1 MNWLDIVIIVALA
14 ATTFFGLK
22 TGIIKAG
29 LSLAGIIVGV
39 ILAGHFYIP
48 LAEELSFIPLA
59 GLAQVIA
66 FIIILA
72 VVAVTAAVLALLLK
86 WVASIAMLG
95 WIDRL
100 GGAIFG
106 LLLGTLFCSAL
117 LAAWV
122 KFLGAGEAILDSSA
136 ASIMLARLP
145 MVLALLPSEFDAV
158 RSFLY

>member
-1 MNWLDIVIIVALA
+1 VNWLDIVIIVALA
-14 ATTFFGLK
+14 ATIFFGLK

-39 ILAGHFYIP
+39 LLAGYFYVP
-48 LAEELSFIPLA
+48 LSEQLSFIPLA
-59 GLAQVIA
+59 SLAKVIA

-72 VVAVTAAVLALLLK
+72 VVAVTAAVLAQLLK

-106 LLLGTLFCSAL
+106 LLLGVLFCSAL
-117 LAAWV
+117 LAVWV
-122 KFLGAGEAILDSSA
+122 KFLGVGDTILESSLA
-136 ASIMLARLP
+136 RVLVARLP
-145 MVLALLPSEFDAV
+145 MVLALLPDEFDAV
-158 RSFLY
+158 RSFFY